1 MTFVMNVTSPKRDT
15 LNRNILTLLFCLVPP
30 ACIYLCLIVLGSAA
44 LTFLVF
50 YLGIC
55 TLIPAADGLIHHRSH
70 RRFMGRTFRM
80 HLGLVYSPRALGE
93 GILSGAVFAGAV
105 IAFFT
110 LLRESLI
117 DEERLRA
124 VLANWNIDR
133 SAALPLFFV
142 MILANPVFE
151 EFYWRG
157 FIIHRFRG
165 TLRPPLGMILSSM
178 GYASYHLITAGFLF
192 GPISGLLLSLPV
204 FFAGL
209 FWGRMRLKN
218 ESLFG
223 GILSHLLADAG
234 IMAVYALYI
243 ADLLPAAG

>member
-1 MTFVMNVTSPKRDT
+1 MTFVMRDT
-15 LNRNILTLLFCLVPP
+15 LHGNILTLLCCLVPP

-55 TLIPAADGLIHHRSH
+55 TLIPVADGLIHHRSH
-70 RRFMGRTFRM
+70 RRFMGRIFRM
-80 HLGLVYSPRALGE
+80 HLGLVYSHRALGE

-110 LLRESLI
+110 LMRESLI

-165 TLRPPLGMILSSM
+165 TLRPPLGIILSSM

-209 FWGRMRLKN
+209 FWGRMRLRN
-218 ESLFG
+218 ESLLG

-243 ADLLPAAG
+243 ADLLPAPG

>member
-1 MTFVMNVTSPKRDT
+1 MTFVMRDT
-15 LNRNILTLLFCLVPP
+15 LNRNIFTVLYCLVPP

-55 TLIPAADGLIHHRSH
+55 TLIPAADGLIH
-70 RRFMGRTFRM
+70 RFMGRTFRM
-80 HLGLVYSPRALGE
+80 HLGLVYSPRALWE
-93 GILSGAVFAGAV
+93 GILSGTVFAGAV
-105 IAFFT
+105 IVFFT

-209 FWGRMRLKN
+209 FWGQMRLRN

-223 GILSHLLADAG
+223 VILSHLLADAG

-243 ADLLPAAG
+243 ADLLPAPG

>member
-1 MTFVMNVTSPKRDT
+1 MTFVMRDT
-15 LNRNILTLLFCLVPP
+15 LNRNILTVICCLVPP

-70 RRFMGRTFRM
+70 RRFMGRTFRI

-133 SAALPLFFV
+133 SAALPLFFA

-209 FWGRMRLKN
+209 FWGGMRLRN

-243 ADLLPAAG
+243 ADLLPAPG